1 MHSHIGALVQTFEWN
16 LLERGNLESSLRPL
30 IHPFIHSVSQSFTHS
45 FAHSII
51 HSFIQT
57 FEWNNLVRGNLV
69 RVSFPSS
76 PLSLS
81 ISLSFLVSFGLSLSL
96 SLSLSLCLSYWL
108 SLFYSRSF
116 LCLFPFSLTL
126 SLGFTE
132 GAWKKTSGLDVVLK
146 KEAKHDRARH
156 RLLFVP
162 GVLRLIDFVR
172 LREEHCQT
180 WWTTGWW
187 R

>member
-1 MHSHIGALVQTFEWN
+1 MHSFEQ
-16 LLERGNLESSLRPL
+16 
-30 IHPFIHSVSQSFTHS
+30 PFIHAFIHPRIDTNLWVKPPCERKPWEFTPSTHSLTHS
-45 FAHSII
+45 FI

-57 FEWNNLVRGNLV
+57 FEWNNLVRGNLESFISFSHSLSLFLSV
-69 RVSFPSS
+69 RLSFFVSFCFS
-76 PLSLS
+76 LSLS
-81 ISLSFLVSFGLSLSL
+81 FFSHILSFLLFVFSIVFLFSASFLSLSL
-96 SLSLSLCLSYWL
+96 SHSVSQKV
-108 SLFYSRSF
+108 R
-116 LCLFPFSLTL
+116 
-126 SLGFTE
+126 G
-132 GAWKKTSGLDVVLK
+132 KKTSGLDVVLK